1 MYDHVIWP
9 LPFDPKT
16 SAIYALNDIDV
27 NAPPQV
33 VWKLLVDAEN
43 WSSYFPAE
51 DQVKILTG
59 EPELALGTKY
69 SRVTVGFPMHLIV
82 TEYVPGRRL
91 AWSTLVDD
99 DETASS
105 AYHGWVISPT
115 ETGCHVLSEETQ
127 QGSFFL
133 EELGRKNPGALYRY
147 HQEWVE
153 SLARAAEARA
163 ARAVKGDKTMAKT
176 DIEKVLTIFHGISA
190 GDVDVATQ
198 HIDRKR
204 FVQHNPYAT
213 DDVEGLTQ
221 FINQSP
227 RDQLQLT
234 VVRAFQDGPYVLTQ
248 AEGKRSGRNVFFDIF
263 RFEDGLVVEHWA
275 VSAKNS
281 PPNPSGHTQVD
292 GPTEVEHFE
301 DTEKNK
307 SLLRAYYETF
317 HIRADHSRSEQYF
330 AGDLM
335 IRHEPGVCDGVAEF
349 MRDVE
354 LLVQH
359 RTIDEIKFL
368 LGQGDFVF
376 IAAKGTHE
384 GEPCVYIDLY
394 RVKDE
399 KIVEHW
405 GFPEMVPPKEQW
417 KNNNGML

>member
-1 MYDHVIWP
+1 
-9 LPFDPKT
+9 
-16 SAIYALNDIDV
+16 
-27 NAPPQV
+27 
-33 VWKLLVDAEN
+33 
-43 WSSYFPAE
+43 
-51 DQVKILTG
+51 
-59 EPELALGTKY
+59 
-69 SRVTVGFPMHLIV
+69 
-82 TEYVPGRRL
+82 
-91 AWSTLVDD
+91 
-99 DETASS
+99 
-105 AYHGWVISPT
+105 
-115 ETGCHVLSEETQ
+115 
-127 QGSFFL
+127 
-133 EELGRKNPGALYRY
+133 
-147 HQEWVE
+147 
-153 SLARAAEARA
+153 
-163 ARAVKGDKTMAKT
+163 MAKT

-190 GDVDVATQ
+190 GDVDLATQ
-198 HIDRKR
+198 HIDHKR

-213 DDVEGLTQ
+213 DGVKGLTQ

-234 VVRAFQDGPYVLTQ
+234 VVRAFQDSPYVVTQ
-248 AEGKRSGRNVFFDIF
+248 AKGQRSGKEIFFDIF

-275 VSAKNS
+275 FSAKNA
-281 PPNPSGHTQVD
+281 PPNPSGHTRVD

-301 DTEKNK
+301 DMEKNK

-354 LLVQH
+354 VLMQH